1 RPRSTRYPP
10 SPSSRTLLGLHRF
23 PRAFE
28 LRLRHA
34 TDALALRGEVVLHAG
49 ESAPEL
55 LDRALQRLLGID
67 GSKARDVYEGKEYV
81 AELVLQPVAIVGL
94 QGRCGFATFFLDF
107 APSRARI
114 GPIEIHTGR
123 LRRHPL
129 RAEQRWQ
136 CARHAV
142 DDGATPP
149 SLLRLALLDGFPL
162 R

>member
-1 RPRSTRYPP
+1 MILSLYFFLSHILYPCCFFFFFFFLMIRRPPRSTLFPYT
-10 SPSSRTLLGLHRF
+10 TLF
-23 PRAFE
+23 
-28 LRLRHA
+28 
-34 TDALALRGEVVLHAG
+34 
-49 ESAPEL
+49 
-55 LDRALQRLLGID
+55 RALQRLLGID